1 MLTAD
6 SEDVTERWRE
16 YIEELYAKDEKRT
29 FIPLELEEEVDIDSI
44 GPDLLREGI
53 RELADWLVL
62 FVCFNLAVA
71 SGLFCSGLGKRAS
84 QTRAANH
91 TPPLPSPP
99 DYDISHTK
107 QIQHETSTQE
117 PAYRSKKL
125 WTISSSLTPLST
137 SVSDGIVLQIFSKF
151 GQCYQLMRIISLAIK
166 GNKKRRHILN

>member
-1 MLTAD
+1 MLTD

-29 FIPLELEEEVDIDSI
+29 FIPLEQEEEVDIDSI

-53 RELADWLVL
+53 RQLADWLVL

-84 QTRAANH
+84 QTRAASH
-91 TPPLPSPP
+91 TPPLPSPL

-107 QIQHETSTQE
+107 QIQNETSTQE

>member
-6 SEDVTERWRE
+6 SEDVTERWRK

-53 RELADWLVL
+53 RQLADWLVL

-91 TPPLPSPP
+91 TPPFPLPP
-99 DYDISHTK
+99 IM
-107 QIQHETSTQE
+107 TSRIRNKSNTRPQL
-117 PAYRSKKL
+117 K
-125 WTISSSLTPLST
+125 SLLTDQRNYGPL
-137 SVSDGIVLQIFSKF
+137 V
-151 GQCYQLMRIISLAIK
+151 
-166 GNKKRRHILN
+166 HH

>member
-1 MLTAD
+1 MLTD
-6 SEDVTERWRE
+6 SEDVTERWRK

-53 RELADWLVL
+53 RQLADWLVL

-91 TPPLPSPP
+91 TPPP
-99 DYDISHTK
+99 
-107 QIQHETSTQE
+107 
-117 PAYRSKKL
+117 
-125 WTISSSLTPLST
+125 PLSPR
-137 SVSDGIVLQIFSKF
+137 L
-151 GQCYQLMRIISLAIK
+151 
-166 GNKKRRHILN
+166 

>member
-1 MLTAD
+1 MEDQIEIHQEDHGSKKQGNVASKGGTLLTD
-6 SEDVTERWRE
+6 SEDVKERWRE

-53 RELADWLVL
+53 RQLADWLVL

-91 TPPLPSPP
+91 TPPPPPFPLPS
-99 DYDISHTK
+99 IM
-107 QIQHETSTQE
+107 TSRVRNKSNTRPQL
-117 PAYRSKKL
+117 K
-125 WTISSSLTPLST
+125 SLLTDQRNYGPL
-137 SVSDGIVLQIFSKF
+137 V
-151 GQCYQLMRIISLAIK
+151 
-166 GNKKRRHILN
+166 HH

>member
-1 MLTAD
+1 MLTD

-29 FIPLELEEEVDIDSI
+29 FMPLELEEEVDIDSI

-53 RELADWLVL
+53 RQLADWLVL

-91 TPPLPSPP
+91 TPTPP
-99 DYDISHTK
+99 
-107 QIQHETSTQE
+107 
-117 PAYRSKKL
+117 P
-125 WTISSSLTPLST
+125 PLSPR
-137 SVSDGIVLQIFSKF
+137 L
-151 GQCYQLMRIISLAIK
+151 
-166 GNKKRRHILN
+166 

>member
-1 MLTAD
+1 MLTD
-6 SEDVTERWRE
+6 SEDVTERWRK

-53 RELADWLVL
+53 RQLADWLVL

-91 TPPLPSPP
+91 TPPPP
-99 DYDISHTK
+99 
-107 QIQHETSTQE
+107 
-117 PAYRSKKL
+117 
-125 WTISSSLTPLST
+125 PLSPR
-137 SVSDGIVLQIFSKF
+137 L
-151 GQCYQLMRIISLAIK
+151 
-166 GNKKRRHILN
+166 

>member
-1 MLTAD
+1 MLTD

-29 FIPLELEEEVDIDSI
+29 FIPLEQEEEVDIDSI

-53 RELADWLVL
+53 RQLADWLVL

-91 TPPLPSPP
+91 TPPSPLPS
-99 DYDISHTK
+99 IM
-107 QIQHETSTQE
+107 TS
-117 PAYRSKKL
+117 RIRNKSKTRPQLK
-125 WTISSSLTPLST
+125 SLLTDQRNYGLL
-137 SVSDGIVLQIFSKF
+137 V
-151 GQCYQLMRIISLAIK
+151 
-166 GNKKRRHILN
+166 HH

>member
-1 MLTAD
+1 MEDQIEIHQEDHGSKKQGNVASKGGTLLTD
-6 SEDVTERWRE
+6 SEDVKERWRE

-53 RELADWLVL
+53 RQLADWLVL

-91 TPPLPSPP
+91 TPPP
-99 DYDISHTK
+99 
-107 QIQHETSTQE
+107 
-117 PAYRSKKL
+117 
-125 WTISSSLTPLST
+125 PLSPR
-137 SVSDGIVLQIFSKF
+137 L
-151 GQCYQLMRIISLAIK
+151 
-166 GNKKRRHILN
+166 

>member
-1 MLTAD
+1 MEDQIEIHQEDHGSKKQGNVASKDGTLLTD
-6 SEDVTERWRE
+6 SENVKERWRE

-53 RELADWLVL
+53 RQLADWLVL

-91 TPPLPSPP
+91 TPPP
-99 DYDISHTK
+99 
-107 QIQHETSTQE
+107 
-117 PAYRSKKL
+117 
-125 WTISSSLTPLST
+125 PLSPR
-137 SVSDGIVLQIFSKF
+137 L
-151 GQCYQLMRIISLAIK
+151 
-166 GNKKRRHILN
+166 

>member
-1 MLTAD
+1 MEDQIEIHQEDHGSKKQGNVASKDGTLLTD
-6 SEDVTERWRE
+6 SENVKERWRE

-53 RELADWLVL
+53 RQLADWLVL

-91 TPPLPSPP
+91 TPPPPPFPLPS
-99 DYDISHTK
+99 IM
-107 QIQHETSTQE
+107 TSRVRNKSNTRPQL
-117 PAYRSKKL
+117 K
-125 WTISSSLTPLST
+125 SLLTDQRNYGPL
-137 SVSDGIVLQIFSKF
+137 V
-151 GQCYQLMRIISLAIK
+151 
-166 GNKKRRHILN
+166 HH

>member
-53 RELADWLVL
+53 RQLADWLVL
-62 FVCFNLAVA
+62 FVC

-91 TPPLPSPP
+91 THPLPSPL

-107 QIQHETSTQE
+107 QIQNETSTQE

-125 WTISSSLTPLST
+125 WTISSSLTPLSAA
-137 SVSDGIVLQIFSKF
+137 SVMEYYCKYFPNLVSATNL
-151 GQCYQLMRIISLAIK
+151 
-166 GNKKRRHILN
+166 

>member
-44 GPDLLREGI
+44 GSDLLREGI
-53 RELADWLVL
+53 RQLADWLVL

-91 TPPLPSPP
+91 TPPFPLPP
-99 DYDISHTK
+99 IM
-107 QIQHETSTQE
+107 TSRIRNKSNTRPQL
-117 PAYRSKKL
+117 K
-125 WTISSSLTPLST
+125 SLLTDQRNYGPL
-137 SVSDGIVLQIFSKF
+137 V
-151 GQCYQLMRIISLAIK
+151 
-166 GNKKRRHILN
+166 HH

>member
-53 RELADWLVL
+53 RQLADWLVL

-84 QTRAANH
+84 QTQAANH

-107 QIQHETSTQE
+107 QIQNETSTQE

-125 WTISSSLTPLST
+125 WTISSSLTPLSAA
-137 SVSDGIVLQIFSKF
+137 SVMEYYCKYFPNLVIAS
-151 GQCYQLMRIISLAIK
+151 SL
-166 GNKKRRHILN
+166 